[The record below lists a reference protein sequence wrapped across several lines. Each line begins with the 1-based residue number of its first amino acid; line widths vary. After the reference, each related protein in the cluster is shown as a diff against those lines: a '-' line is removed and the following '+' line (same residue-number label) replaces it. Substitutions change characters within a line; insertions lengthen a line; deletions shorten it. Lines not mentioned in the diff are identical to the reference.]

1 MADPND
7 GNAEIISE
15 FRENAGKVGGP
26 FEGASLLLLHST
38 GAKSGE
44 ERVNPL
50 MYNAVGDGYAIF
62 ASAAGAPRNP
72 AWYYNLLAN
81 PEVSI
86 EVGTE
91 TVNVVARVIEGEKR
105 TAIWQPWKTAMPQ
118 FAGYEQ
124 LTDREIPVIVLEP
137 RS

>member
-7 GNAEIISE
+7 PNAQIIRE

-26 FEGASLLLLHST
+26 FDGASLLLLHSI

-44 ERVNPL
+44 ERVSPV
-50 MYNAVGDGYAIF
+50 MYKGDGDRYTIF
-62 ASAAGAPRNP
+62 ASRGGGPKNP
-72 AWYYNLLAN
+72 GWYHNLVAN

-86 EVGTE
+86 EVGAE
-91 TVNVVARVIEGEKR
+91 TVDVVARVTEGEER
-105 TAIWQPWKTAMPQ
+105 AAIWEPWKAAVPT
-118 FAGYEQ
+118 FAEYEQ
-124 LTDREIPVIVLEP
+124 RTDREIPVIVLEP

>member
-7 GNAEIISE
+7 ANAGIIRE
-15 FRENAGKVGGP
+15 FRENAGKVGGY
-26 FEGASLLLLHST
+26 FEGASLLLLHSI

-44 ERVNPL
+44 EHVNPV
-50 MYNAVGDGYAIF
+50 MYKDLGDRYAIF
-62 ASAAGAPRNP
+62 ATYAGKPKNP
-72 AWYYNLLAN
+72 AWYYNLVAN

-91 TVNVVARVIEGEKR
+91 TVDVVARVTEGEER
-105 TAIWQPWKTAMPQ
+105 AAIWEQQKADVPT
-118 FAGYEQ
+118 FAEYEQ
-124 LTDREIPVIVLEP
+124 QTDREIPVIVLEP

>member
-1 MADPND
+1 MPDTND
-7 GNAEIISE
+7 FNEGIIRE

-26 FEGASLLLLHST
+26 FAGGSLLLHSV

-44 ERVNPL
+44 ARVNPV
-50 MYNAVGDGYAIF
+50 MYNAVGDRYAIF
-62 ASAAGAPRNP
+62 ASYAGGPRNP
-72 AWYYNLLAN
+72 AWYYNLVAN

-91 TVNVVARVIEGEKR
+91 TVDVVARVTEGEER
-105 TAIWQPWKTAMPQ
+105 AAIWEPWKATVPQ
-118 FAGYEQ
+118 FAEYEQ
-124 LTDREIPVIVLEP
+124 QTDREIPVIVLEP

>member
-7 GNAEIISE
+7 GNAGIISE

>member
-1 MADPND
+1 MPDTND
-7 GNAEIISE
+7 FNEGIIRE

-81 PEVSI
+81 PKVSI